1 MSDISFEK
9 GMEKLQ
15 NLITKLEQPDVK
27 LEDMLTTYEEG
38 MRLIKQLQDKLG
50 DAETKL
56 KLLNKDLEIDI
67 SDAVES

>member
-1 MSDISFEK
+1 MPEISFEK

-15 NLITKLEQPDVK
+15 SLIAKLEEPDVK

-67 SDAVES
+67 SDAVE